1 MKGLI
6 GSSVGVVYAVVANLP
21 RDICFKKRY
30 TALLAVVPGPKEP
43 GPDCF
48 HKVLAPI
55 VDDLLV
61 CERGLEIVVPTIR
74 YPLQVS
80 CRVLFTAA
88 DLPAAKKMVGAVSY
102 AHNKH
107 PCHQCGITLRQVNEE
122 SGYDWDNLPRY
133 SPTEMVEAA
142 FEHQHASAE
151 RKAEIESQYGVRYL
165 PLVQLV
171 GFQHSYACPVD
182 PLHNS
187 FLGIGKSLINMLFDN
202 NLLEGLHF
210 EDSRRDIFTAV
221 FEEANYPGH
230 LGRIPARVTR
240 QFATDKRGKAGSAL
254 KADQWKRIVQLLPLA
269 LFMGFRAEDSDN
281 IPDED
286 LDKDE
291 QEPPA
296 LPIPPPPPP
305 PRRRGKK
312 RRSDESEQT
321 TNTPRRNRAEW
332 YRLALLVTASLQ
344 VLHAHAISVTAAR
357 EAVQDLSIAAVG
369 LLSLGQHLSIN
380 WHNSMHYAECVAL
393 YGPLTGFATWALER
407 NNGTLSRVNHNGQER
422 DVPTTLLRSW
432 ELEGGL
438 CAMIANPAP
447 DADEREIRALESLL
461 SAPQYARGTLMME
474 EMRGVAADW
483 RIRLP
488 PPLQKG
494 SLVDLNQRG
503 AYEPLLEYMQAQYP
517 NYGFVDMGDY
527 LGDRPCLPVRS
538 AGYRLYTHATYN
550 GFK

>member
-1 MKGLI
+1 
-6 GSSVGVVYAVVANLP
+6 
-21 RDICFKKRY
+21 
-30 TALLAVVPGPKEP
+30 
-43 GPDCF
+43 
-48 HKVLAPI
+48 
-55 VDDLLV
+55 
-61 CERGLEIVVPTIR
+61 
-74 YPLQVS
+74 
-80 CRVLFTAA
+80 
-88 DLPAAKKMVGAVSY
+88 MVGAVSY

-133 SPTEMVEAA
+133 SPSEMVEAA
-142 FEHQHASAE
+142 FEHQHASAK
-151 RKAEIESQYGVRYL
+151 RKAEIKSQYGVRYS

-240 QFATDKRGKAGSAL
+240 QFATNKRGKAGSAL

-281 IPDED
+281 IP
-286 LDKDE
+286 
-291 QEPPA
+291 
-296 LPIPPPPPP
+296 
-305 PRRRGKK
+305 GKK

-321 TNTPRRNRAEW
+321 TDGPRRNRAEW

-344 VLHAHAISVTAAR
+344 VLHAHAISVT
-357 EAVQDLSIAAVG
+357 AAVG

-461 SAPQYARGTLMME
+461 SAPQYARGTLMIE